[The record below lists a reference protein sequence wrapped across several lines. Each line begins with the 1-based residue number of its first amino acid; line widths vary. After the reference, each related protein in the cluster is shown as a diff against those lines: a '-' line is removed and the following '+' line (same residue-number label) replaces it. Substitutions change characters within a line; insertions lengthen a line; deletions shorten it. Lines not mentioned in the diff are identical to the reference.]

1 MITHEISN
9 IKFKNQINLNKHNTS
24 VNINITEIE
33 PPDKLIQFIESN
45 QKEWEWKKVPNGNN
59 IKNFST
65 PNNANNGRIGI
76 AFVFKSLYGNGI
88 SRMFH

>member
-9 IKFKNQINLNKHNTS
+9 IKLKNQINLNEYNTS

-45 QKEWEWKKVPNGNN
+45 QKEWEWKKVPNVNN

>member
-9 IKFKNQINLNKHNTS
+9 IKFKNQINLNKPNNS

-45 QKEWEWKKVPNGNN
+45 QKEWEWKKVPNVNN